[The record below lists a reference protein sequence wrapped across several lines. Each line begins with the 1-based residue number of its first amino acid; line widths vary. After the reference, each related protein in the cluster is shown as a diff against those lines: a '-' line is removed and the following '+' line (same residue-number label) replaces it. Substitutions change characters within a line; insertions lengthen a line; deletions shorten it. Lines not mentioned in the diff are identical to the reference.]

1 MKNIKI
7 TLFTNYF
14 KYSKKIIRVIII
26 LFGINHNVFT
36 PSKLNLTALGI
47 ITQMLILNTIK
58 PKIMIRQSFL
68 SWIDSLTDPNCKK
81 DRLSKSK

>member
-36 PSKLNLTALGI
+36 PSKLYLTALGI
-47 ITQMLILNTIK
+47 IMQMLILNAIK
-58 PKIMIRQSFL
+58 LQI
-68 SWIDSLTDPNCKK
+68 LTKAFYHRYTVKTNPNCIIVS
-81 DRLSKSK
+81 L